1 MRPEPEVQSGD
12 GMSRRGIM
20 AMGQVTARISDEL
33 EAALNRWAAD
43 EGQQRADL
51 IRNILTEAADA
62 RRERRAMFDRPALPT
77 PADLQHLTVEV
88 RNLLVELNR
97 VLRQNGKRDAELA
110 QSAKVDAIGVSEA
123 RTAIIAQLTAEMGR
137 LTDLLLARIAELLAG
152 QVAALTAS
160 PVMTDIA
167 AALKRIEEHPG
178 LKEMRILQ
186 EAHTIALRTLNAT
199 IKQSINEPRTIV
211 RFLVWDRD
219 WSPRKV
225 LAGLALVWL
234 ICVGSYH
241 GLARMLPVSWLAV
254 RSSDLQTG
262 TDGQATCALL
272 KYRFSTTDCDTR
284 FDGGTM
290 QVTVVRDL
298 PGKAQR

>member
-1 MRPEPEVQSGD
+1 
-12 GMSRRGIM
+12 
-20 AMGQVTARISDEL
+20 MGQVTARISEEL

-43 EGQQRADL
+43 EGLQRADI
-51 IRNILTEAADA
+51 IRNILAEGVDA
-62 RRERRAMFDRPALPT
+62 HRERRSIFDRPPLPT
-77 PADLQHLTVEV
+77 PADLQHLTAEV

-123 RTAIIAQLTAEMGR
+123 RTAIITQLTVEMGR
-137 LTDLLLARIAELLAG
+137 LIDLLLVRIAELPTA
-152 QVAALTAS
+152 QVTALTAS
-160 PVMTDIA
+160 PVMTDIV
-167 AALKRIEEHPG
+167 AALKRIEEHPR
-178 LKEMRILQ
+178 LKDMRILQ

-199 IKQSINEPRTIV
+199 IKESNKEPRTIV

-219 WSPRKV
+219 WSPRRV
-225 LAGLALVWL
+225 LAGLALGWL

-241 GLARMLPVSWLAV
+241 GLSRMLPVSWLAV

-272 KYRFSTTDCDTR
+272 KYRFSTSDCDAR
-284 FDGGTM
+284 FDDGTM
-290 QVTVVRDL
+290 RVTVVRDM
-298 PGKAQR
+298 PAKAPR

>member
-1 MRPEPEVQSGD
+1 
-12 GMSRRGIM
+12 
-20 AMGQVTARISDEL
+20 MGQVTARISDEL

-43 EGQQRADL
+43 EGLQRADL
-51 IRNILTEAADA
+51 IRNILVEGVDA
-62 RRERRAMFDRPALPT
+62 RRERRAIFDRPALPT
-77 PADLQHLTVEV
+77 PADLQHLTAEV

-110 QSAKVDAIGVSEA
+110 KSAKVDAIGVSEA
-123 RTAIIAQLTAEMGR
+123 RTAIITQLTVEMAK
-137 LTDLLLARIAELLAG
+137 LIDLLLVRIAELPAT

-160 PVMTDIA
+160 PVMTDVA
-167 AALKRIEEHPG
+167 GALKRIEEHPG
-178 LKEMRILQ
+178 FNEMRILQ

-199 IKQSINEPRTIV
+199 IKASNKEPKTIV

-225 LAGLALVWL
+225 LAGLALGWI

-241 GLARMLPVSWLAV
+241 GLSRMLPVSWLAV

-262 TDGQATCALL
+262 TDGRATCALL
-272 KYRFSTTDCDTR
+272 KYRFSTSDCDTR
-284 FDGGTM
+284 FDDGTM
-290 QVTVVRDL
+290 RVTVVRDM
-298 PGKAQR
+298 PAKAPR